1 MITIRNHAG
10 TEIRA
15 LLTLEEYCKLSPAQI
30 VAIIKGPAG
39 I

>member
-15 LLTLEEYCKLSPAQI
+15 LLTLAEYCALSPSDI
-30 VAIIKGPAG
+30 IAIIKGE
-39 I
+39 